1 MTGSLDD
8 VAVFSARH
16 PSYYG
21 ERIEWK
27 SRRGEFSIS
36 YSSVATGLSGGMVLC
51 SGLRKVNAGRRD
63 DFILLTEMATP
74 IEKKWL
80 YEVMPELCRTEK
92 GDKPYYNSVSDQ
104 VEIKMQAR
112 SIDLI
117 IEEIGILAQCDQDLA
132 SAAFTNWIAG
142 YL

>member
-1 MTGSLDD
+1 
-8 VAVFSARH
+8 
-16 PSYYG
+16 
-21 ERIEWK
+21 
-27 SRRGEFSIS
+27 
-36 YSSVATGLSGGMVLC
+36 MVIC